1 MMLVYFSYPY
11 SDNPRQRTEEIKK
24 IVKEVIRA
32 NPDICPIVP
41 HLSFDG
47 LLGYP
52 EGMSEPQILVW
63 EIEAISRCDALAYDP
78 EYVSTGVMWEI
89 AFAKWMG
96 KKILTFRELMGK

>member
-1 MMLVYFSYPY
+1 M
-11 SDNPRQRTEEIKK
+11 
-24 IVKEVIRA
+24 KEVIRA

-63 EIEAISRCDALAYDP
+63 ENESISRCDALAYDP